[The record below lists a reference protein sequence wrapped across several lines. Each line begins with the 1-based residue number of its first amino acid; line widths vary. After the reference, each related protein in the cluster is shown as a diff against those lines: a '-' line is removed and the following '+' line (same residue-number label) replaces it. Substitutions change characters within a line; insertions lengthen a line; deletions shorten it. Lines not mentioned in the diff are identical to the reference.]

1 MDILI
6 YFWIIFLNNIYLKK
20 LKNILISLSEI
31 LKYIYILF
39 HTTFFKRNKS
49 FYKKKKKW
57 TKEDKNLIHINTK
70 RE

>member
-49 FYKKKKKW
+49 FYKKKKMN
-57 TKEDKNLIHINTK
+57 E
-70 RE
+70 RR

>member
-39 HTTFFKRNKS
+39 HTTFFKINKS
-49 FYKKKKKW
+49 FYKKKKKMN
-57 TKEDKNLIHINTK
+57 E
-70 RE
+70 RR